1 MSPAEPLVRQVR
13 LRYFAILREHAG
25 TSCEKRETTSTTV
38 EELYVEI
45 KEEKGF
51 DLEKE
56 FIRVACNGDFVELDC
71 SLSDGDE
78 IVFHGSDPTNPDTDA
93 DGFTDGADN
102 CVTISN
108 AGVAACDSDMDGYGN
123 AFVAQPVEEVEKHEL
138 SPAYWL

>member
-1 MSPAEPLVRQVR
+1 MSPAEPLVRQVH

-56 FIRVACNGDFVELDC
+56 FIRFARNGDFVDLDC
-71 SLSDGDE
+71 FLQDGDE
-78 IVFHGSDPTNPDTDA
+78 IVFIPP
-93 DGFTDGADN
+93 
-102 CVTISN
+102 V
-108 AGVAACDSDMDGYGN
+108 AGG
-123 AFVAQPVEEVEKHEL
+123 
-138 SPAYWL
+138 